1 MKLFHWPYYMFPWDW
16 VHPGFETLV
25 DVAVRLFINIYTQ
38 WIVIRMIAWDERR
51 DKESL
56 PHIVNDMI
64 CIWTKSSVFLFA
76 W

>member
-1 MKLFHWPYYMFPWDW
+1 M
-16 VHPGFETLV
+16 HPGFEVLV
-25 DVAVRLFINIYTQ
+25 DVAVRLIINLYTQ
-38 WIVIRMIAWDERR
+38 WIVIRVIAWDERR
-51 DKESL
+51 DKEAL